1 MLALFAWPNRL
12 FSSEKIVKGEGRDKR
27 KRSFQYLAMPSRIL
41 SYEKIVK
48 RESSDKPKTQFS
60 VFGYAGPTPVF

>member
-12 FSSEKIVKGEGRDKR
+12 FSSEKIVKGEG
-27 KRSFQYLAMPSRIL
+27 
-41 SYEKIVK
+41 
-48 RESSDKPKTQFS
+48 SDKPKTQFS